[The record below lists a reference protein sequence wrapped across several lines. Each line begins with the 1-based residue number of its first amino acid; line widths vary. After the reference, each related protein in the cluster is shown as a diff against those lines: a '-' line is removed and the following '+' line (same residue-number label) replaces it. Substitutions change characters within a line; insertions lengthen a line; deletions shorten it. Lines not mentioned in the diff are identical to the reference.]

1 MKNPPDQVDLI
12 SLISQEFTAMRMR
25 DAMTDLNNIFS
36 EIKVLMETYRPP
48 LVAKVDDDKRFDL
61 VSVKDLVIE
70 GRKRKEV
77 YFASI
82 IIQKDYVGFYFMP
95 VYSVPEMKTLFQPE
109 LLALLKGKSCF
120 HIKRLDDQLRDQIRA
135 ALEDG
140 FKLYQTR
147 GWV

>member
-1 MKNPPDQVDLI
+1 MDTL
-12 SLISQEFTAMRMR
+12 
-25 DAMTDLNNIFS
+25 TDLKQIHTS
-36 EIKVLMETYRPP
+36 LKELLQPYRPP
-48 LVAKVDDDKRFDL
+48 LVARVEDDRRFDL

-82 IIQKDYVGFYFMP
+82 IIQKDYVGFYYMP
-95 VYSVPEMKTLFQPE
+95 VYSDPEMKTLFQPE
-109 LLALLKGKSCF
+109 LLKLLKGKSCF
-120 HIKRLDDQLRDQIRA
+120 HIKRLDAQLRDQIRV

-140 FKLYQTR
+140 FKLYKTR